1 MTQLTLL
8 TRAYKSNQIAQIEKL
23 LKGNLEGL
31 DVKMEIASVIDGW
44 VKLELSGQDETI
56 ATNFIRKE
64 IGLCPESLENVKRYD
79 TLKGY
84 ITELRKNPDTLHVDV
99 GVFQPQTIHA
109 VIPLSHLQAA
119 IVDERKLALKKIS
132 ELFGFCDNMPLQ
144 VKVTVAD
151 KNFKSI
157 NAELA
162 NIQLERFRT
171 WRESLLDRLI
181 VLGASIHEL
190 RKMLRY
196 TGLDRDIV
204 SIESLG
210 MFEHALTC
218 KLGTDAAGLISEI
231 GKNMGNVRFQ
241 VFNPRNIKEALE
253 WEVGLGP
260 K

>member
-1 MTQLTLL
+1 
-8 TRAYKSNQIAQIEKL
+8 
-23 LKGNLEGL
+23 
-31 DVKMEIASVIDGW
+31 
-44 VKLELSGQDETI
+44 
-56 ATNFIRKE
+56 
-64 IGLCPESLENVKRYD
+64 
-79 TLKGY
+79 
-84 ITELRKNPDTLHVDV
+84 
-99 GVFQPQTIHA
+99 
-109 VIPLSHLQAA
+109 LSHLQTA
-119 IVDERKLALKKIS
+119 IVDGRKLALKKIS

-144 VKVTVAD
+144 AKATMLD
-151 KNFKSI
+151 KNLKYVD
-157 NAELA
+157 AELA

-181 VLGASIHEL
+181 VLGASINEL

-253 WEVGLGP
+253 
-260 K
+260 